1 MDVPEASLVQTAIKI
16 DYILPNDF
24 NEIINMDNLMRINL
38 NQMDNIDL
46 IFMIEKAQVI
56 YQQIRN
62 AKNTFFI
69 FREPK
74 YNIDLFVKKLE
85 SKIKIIN
92 NLCNIF
98 GITIYFK

>member
-1 MDVPEASLVQTAIKI
+1 MDVPEASPIQNAIKI
-16 DYILPNDF
+16 DYILPNVF
-24 NEIINMDNLMRINL
+24 NEIINMDNLMRIDL

-46 IFMIEKAQVI
+46 MFMIEKAQVL

-69 FREPK
+69 FRESK
-74 YNIDLFVKKLE
+74 YNIDILVKKLE

-98 GITIYFK
+98 GIIIYFK